1 MPNYDKLNS
10 ENYTEFNVKMI
21 DKWANDETEW
31 AYSKIITPE
40 DFAKAKKGNW
50 SASDYFIVPK
60 KWFLPYID
68 LSHSRFDGTKIL
80 GLASGGGQQ
89 MPVLVASG
97 AYCTVMD
104 YSDAQLMREKAVSE
118 REGYAINIVRGDIT
132 KRFPFD
138 NNSFDIIYHA
148 VANHFIEDIH
158 PVWKECYRVLKPG
171 GVLIAEMM
179 SPVCYLFDP
188 EDDATDLVVAN
199 KLPHNPLKD
208 RELYEKIMSWGDDEG
223 LEFSHSLEEQIGG
236 QLKAGFM
243 LTDIKE
249 SEIEGSILSKYYP
262 EFLSTRAVKPKS

>member
-1 MPNYDKLNS
+1 MPKYEELNTD
-10 ENYTEFNVKMI
+10 NYTDFNIERI
-21 DKWANDETEW
+21 DLWAGSETEW
-31 AYSKIITPE
+31 EYSKIITHE
-40 DFAKAKKGNW
+40 DFVKAKKGDW
-50 SASDYFIVPK
+50 SASDYFIAPK
-60 KWFLPYID
+60 EWFLPYID
-68 LSHSRFDGTKIL
+68 LSSSRFDGTKIL

-97 AYCTVMD
+97 ADCTVMD
-104 YSDAQLMREKAVSE
+104 YSEAQLMREKSVSE
-118 REGYAINIVRGDIT
+118 REGYAINIVKADMT

-138 NNSFDIIYHA
+138 DNCFDIIYHA
-148 VANHFIEDIH
+148 VSNHFIEDIC

-171 GVLIAEMM
+171 GVLIAEMI

-188 EDDATDLVVAN
+188 EDDAADLVVVN

-236 QLKAGFM
+236 QLKAGFV

-249 SEIEGSILSKYYP
+249 SEIAGSALSKYYP
-262 EFLSTRAVKPKS
+262 EFLSTRAVK